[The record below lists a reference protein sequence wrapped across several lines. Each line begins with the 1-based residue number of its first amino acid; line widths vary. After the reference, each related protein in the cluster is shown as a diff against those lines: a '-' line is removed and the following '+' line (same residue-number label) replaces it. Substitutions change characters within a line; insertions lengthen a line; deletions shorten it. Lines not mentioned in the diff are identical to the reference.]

1 MGCPNERETDAMSAI
16 AQTKNAGDP
25 VAELARGIYV
35 ALTSRIYAARG
46 GMETGLPEPQALAQ
60 LSFRLA
66 EAFYAEDREAN
77 PITLAAAAAAKSAV
91 KFNAADLD
99 LGSLHQRR

>member
-1 MGCPNERETDAMSAI
+1 MGTPIQDEPDAMSA
-16 AQTKNAGDP
+16 AAPAKNAGDP
-25 VAELARGIYV
+25 VAELARAIYV
-35 ALTSRIYAARG
+35 ALTSRIYSGSG
-46 GMETGLPEPQALAQ
+46 GVETGLPEPQALAR
-60 LSFRLA
+60 LSFTLA

>member
-1 MGCPNERETDAMSAI
+1 M
-16 AQTKNAGDP
+16 NAPASTAKATDP
-25 VAELARGIYV
+25 VADLARKIYV
-35 ALTSRIYAARG
+35 ELTGRIYAGSG
-46 GMETGLPEPQALAQ
+46 GAEAGLPRPQALAQ

-77 PITLAAAAAAKSAV
+77 PITLAAAAAAKAAV
-91 KFNAADLD
+91 RFDAADLD